1 MRVFRLRLSPP
12 LMRREPLRPVDD
24 NVYQA
29 SGTTGASTGPSKRAV
44 PAEELSDEEKM
55 AAWRRRWRQIL
66 SSSAVYFDKIDP
78 QVVDTLTAYLN
89 LLGTQVAPFLS
100 NKVTHVISNRSE
112 SESEAVRHARAS
124 QLKIYTAEK
133 LERFLGSV
141 LGYPLTKQLD
151 ESQHTH
157 LAQLLNQE
165 RLQGRP
171 LDRDPD
177 ARRDDYYYFRGPYV
191 MLFDPQQYYKVMLH
205 KEWPRPTRNDDR
217 AWPQLHVSHSGTCP
231 FVRPSQAMA
240 PSRAVKRASI
250 SEGPGGKRQR
260 SGASARPALAER
272 TMSIVNQQRPW
283 ITAGEIQASGIQ
295 RNSQTSAVK
304 SMVNQSGGNGL
315 DGPRAT
321 ASREVANLQ
330 RKVLPQA
337 AVARPS
343 VSMRKKGRQAGYCE
357 NCQERYGDFTEH
369 IESRSHRK
377 FARDASNFL
386 QLDGVIQILQR
397 QPLSYEPTS
406 ES

>member
-1 MRVFRLRLSPP
+1 
-12 LMRREPLRPVDD
+12 MRREPLRPVEE
-24 NVYQA
+24 NVYQGA
-29 SGTTGASTGPSKRAV
+29 GAAGTANAPAKRPTGA
-44 PAEELSDEEKM
+44 EEISDEEKM

-66 SSSAVYFDKIDP
+66 STSSVYFDKVDP
-78 QVVDTLTAYLN
+78 QTVDTISAYLS
-89 LLGTQVAPFLS
+89 LLGTQVTPFLS

-112 SESEAVRHARAS
+112 SESEAVRHARRS
-124 QLKIYTAEK
+124 QLKVYTAEK

-151 ESQHTH
+151 ESQHMH

-205 KEWPRPTRNDDR
+205 KEWPRPTRNEDK
-217 AWPQLHVSHSGTCP
+217 AWPQLHVSNSGACP
-231 FVRPSQAMA
+231 FVRPSQAMVSNRA
-240 PSRAVKRASI
+240 AKRPSV
-250 SEGPGGKRQR
+250 SEGPSGKRQR
-260 SGASARPALAER
+260 AANTARPALAER
-272 TMSIVNQQRPW
+272 TISIVNQARPW
-283 ITAGEIQASGIQ
+283 IAPGEIQASGIQ

-304 SMVNQSGGNGL
+304 SMVTQSGGNGL

-357 NCQERYGDFTEH
+357 NCQERYGDFAEH

-397 QPLSYEPTS
+397 QPLSYEPVS